1 MSHRV
6 FQLPSTPFSRGTGSP
21 DPETRLRDKRG
32 TGSVP
37 RMHALV
43 WSALAIALPVVPIG
57 ATPDALRVDA
67 GALPVDQAFA
77 FSSRLRGDR
86 LVARWEM
93 PPGYYLYRHRFS
105 VIAGAGVALGEPEI
119 PDGEPKVDDHHGQS
133 QVHYGKVEI
142 TVPVLS
148 HGGVV
153 TARFAYQGCAEGKLC
168 YAPRQRS
175 VTHVPG
181 ATTDA
186 GPARAGADKTRAPRA
201 PERAAET
208 PARRGT

>member
-1 MSHRV
+1 
-6 FQLPSTPFSRGTGSP
+6 
-21 DPETRLRDKRG
+21 
-32 TGSVP
+32 
-37 RMHALV
+37 MHALV
-43 WSALAIALPVVPIG
+43 WSALATALPVLPIGIPIG
-57 ATPDALRVDA
+57 ATPEALRVDA
-67 GALPVDQAFA
+67 GALPVDQAFV

-105 VIAGAGVALGEPEI
+105 VIAGAGVALGAPEI

-148 HGGVV
+148 HDGVV

-175 VTHVPG
+175 VTHVPDA
-181 ATTDA
+181 ATGTADA
-186 GPARAGADKTRAPRA
+186 RPARAGTDKTRA
-201 PERAAET
+201 PERAA
-208 PARRGT
+208 GT